1 MDMGVWGSGKMHEMQ
16 LQIMIEKETGDSSQ
30 KINVKGEVN
39 MKCKCLVV
47 SGVILVFLLT
57 FFGGSVHA
65 VDKTG
70 FVNLREV
77 INKSNAGK
85 KLAEDLKKSMEKDR
99 AALIEKD
106 KDLKKLK
113 EEIDAQV
120 SKLKQNEIKEKKTIF
135 EKKLEVFKDTVNE
148 FNSRFRQKEQEIVVK
163 LMPEILKTVATIAK
177 KGKYTMIV
185 DPQISQIAY
194 FSPRSDLTKWVLR
207 EFNKS
212 YKGE

>member
-1 MDMGVWGSGKMHEMQ
+1 MMNKYFF
-16 LQIMIEKETGDSSQ
+16 
-30 KINVKGEVN
+30 
-39 MKCKCLVV
+39 V

-57 FFGGSVHA
+57 ILGGSAHA

-70 FVNLREV
+70 FVNLRDV

-85 KLAEDLKKSMEKDR
+85 KLAEDLKRSMEKER
-99 AALIEKD
+99 ESLIEKD
-106 KDLKKLK
+106 KELKKLK
-113 EEIDAQV
+113 EEIDAQAP
-120 SKLKQNEIKEKKTIF
+120 KLKENELKQKKTNF
-135 EKKLEVFKDTVNE
+135 EKKLQVFKDAVNE
-148 FNSRFRQKEQEIVVK
+148 FNSGFRQKEQEIVVK

-194 FSPRSDLTKWVLR
+194 FSRGSDLTKQVLR
-207 EFNKS
+207 DFNKS

>member
-1 MDMGVWGSGKMHEMQ
+1 MKSKYFLV
-16 LQIMIEKETGDSSQ
+16 SS
-30 KINVKGEVN
+30 IV
-39 MKCKCLVV
+39 
-47 SGVILVFLLT
+47 LVFLLT
-57 FFGGSVHA
+57 VFGGSSHA

-77 INKSNAGK
+77 INKSDAGK

-106 KDLKKLK
+106 KELKKLK
-113 EEIDAQV
+113 EEIDAQS
-120 SKLKQNEIKEKKTIF
+120 SKLKENELKEKKTIF
-135 EKKLEVFKDTVNE
+135 EKKLQAFKDSVNE
-148 FNSRFRQKEQEIVVK
+148 FNSRFRQREQDVVVK

-194 FSPRSDLTKWVLR
+194 YSPGSDLTKRVLR

-212 YKGE
+212 YRGE

>member
-1 MDMGVWGSGKMHEMQ
+1 MKSKHFFV
-16 LQIMIEKETGDSSQ
+16 SS
-30 KINVKGEVN
+30 IV
-39 MKCKCLVV
+39 
-47 SGVILVFLLT
+47 LVFLLAV
-57 FFGGSVHA
+57 FGGSVHA

-70 FVNLREV
+70 FVNIREV

-106 KDLKKLK
+106 KELKKLK

-120 SKLKQNEIKEKKTIF
+120 SKLKENELKEKKTIF
-135 EKKLEVFKDTVNE
+135 EKKLEVFKDTVNA
-148 FNSRFRQKEQEIVVK
+148 FNSRFRQKEQEIVVN

-194 FSPRSDLTKWVLR
+194 FSPGSDLTKWVLR